1 MVGAILTPGQR
12 TVAATLR
19 VMGRSNQRDYARY
32 HEVLNRAVWSSR
44 ELARVLLMLML
55 RHLDRGDGPLVFG
68 IDETLERRRGPRIKA
83 RGIYR
88 DAVRSSR
95 SQVVKASGLRWV
107 SMMWLG
113 HIPWAGRFWALP
125 FLTVLAP
132 SERFHQ
138 QQGRRH
144 KKVTD
149 WARQMT
155 MHTHCVRCRKAISR
169 RLRKS
174 SETHSPR
181 SSRPQHS
188 AASSR
193 TASPVISSPGDTKPR
208 PNSPRSTMLPRRA

>member
-1 MVGAILTPGQR
+1 MLTLPDAIISVLAPFATLFTNPTWQKAQLLLVGAILTPGQR
-12 TVAATLR
+12 TVASALR
-19 VMGRSNQRDYARY
+19 VMGRSSQCDYARY

-44 ELARVLLMLML
+44 ELARVLLMLL
-55 RHLDRGDGPLVFG
+55 LQHLDRGGGPLIFG

-113 HIPWAGRFWALP
+113 HVRWADRFWALP

-149 WARQMT
+149 WARQMI
-155 MHTHCVRCRKAISR
+155 M
-169 RLRKS
+169 
-174 SETHSPR
+174 
-181 SSRPQHS
+181 
-188 AASSR
+188 
-193 TASPVISSPGDTKPR
+193 
-208 PNSPRSTMLPRRA
+208 